1 MTAVCKTWAIPS
13 RKFKPLCN
21 NLYEATNGTNECPVC
36 IKPVYN
42 PSAGIRLGECGC
54 PPTSGEIER
63 AWTLT
68 VTEGSKW
75 NGLTQTQRDMYS
87 CYLGSHSLTNSVLA
101 WYAVN
106 GLNKIHPY
114 GEWYFPPSCVQ
125 TSSAALTPPQPWF
138 ECEVYSYKLAP
149 KLNFSPAS
157 NWCSTYPYNYGLASG
172 CLPAYSMFYMGLYV
186 SSYLVSQKR
195 YRFGQFNVAQLIFR
209 YGGAVGGI
217 YDYDPSELCSFAVPD
232 KLPACDNSEAFS
244 YQLYAIGPNRALFN
258 GAFNVTLSGS

>member
-68 VTEGSKW
+68 VTEGPKW
-75 NGLTQTQRDMYS
+75 NGLTQIQRDTYS
-87 CYLGSHSLTNSVLA
+87 CYLGSHSLTNSILA

-106 GLNKIHPY
+106 GINKDHPY
-114 GEWYFPPSCVQ
+114 GEWYSTPGCVQ
-125 TSSAALTPPQPWF
+125 TSSVALTPPQPKF
-138 ECEVYSYKLAP
+138 ECEVYSFKLGVTGY
-149 KLNFSPAS
+149 
-157 NWCSTYPYNYGLASG
+157 CVTYPHYYGGTIG
-172 CLPAYSMFYMGLYV
+172 CLPVYPMFYMNLAGPT
-186 SSYLVSQKR
+186 YLASQKR
-195 YRFGQFNVAQLIFR
+195 YRFDQFNTAQVLFR
-209 YGGAVGGI
+209 YGGIVGGTNQTF
-217 YDYDPSELCSFAVPD
+217 PSLLCSFAVPN

-244 YQLYAIGPNRALFN
+244 YQLYALGTNSGLFN